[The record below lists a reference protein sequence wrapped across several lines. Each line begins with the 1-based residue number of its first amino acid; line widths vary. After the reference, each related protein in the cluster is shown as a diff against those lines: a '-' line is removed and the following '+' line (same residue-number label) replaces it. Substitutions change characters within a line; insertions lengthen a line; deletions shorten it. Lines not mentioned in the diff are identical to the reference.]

1 MINNSIQQNKNFI
14 LKKAGN
20 WADFTLQTI
29 YLVDILLFLHDVLI
43 IMYTVLQFGTCFE
56 PKCSKSS
63 IFYNLMI
70 RLGSTYDSGKNEPL
84 LGKIGARVLNL
95 WLCSKLLS
103 LEHC

>member
-1 MINNSIQQNKNFI
+1 MTKGETLNSCDVTFQIYCNDIFFVKMINNSIQQNKNFI

-20 WADFTLQTI
+20 WAGFTLQTI

-43 IMYTVLQFGTCFE
+43 IMYTVLQFGICFE

-70 RLGSTYDSGKNEPL
+70 RLGSTYDSG
-84 LGKIGARVLNL
+84 
-95 WLCSKLLS
+95 
-103 LEHC
+103 